1 MPEWR
6 DRSAQY
12 YAYGSRRNP
21 TAGRTPNAAQVFCTR
36 SSIVASAIERADML
50 KVSIDAPLPDRTA
63 LFLDVDGTLLDLA
76 ASPTA
81 VVVPRGLVECIADIE
96 RGAVAPDERDSV
108 LTGYLVRIGV
118 NERIG
123 RNRLRVSGSGR

>member
-12 YAYGSRRNP
+12 CAYGSRRNP

-63 LFLDVDGTLLDLA
+63 LFLDVDGTLLDLLILLGTLMVLVMLSDPSA
-76 ASPTA
+76 ISIETA
-81 VVVPRGLVECIADIE
+81 IL
-96 RGAVAPDERDSV
+96 
-108 LTGYLVRIGV
+108 LIGV
-118 NERIG
+118 LMIAIASFAG
-123 RNRLRVSGSGR
+123 L